1 MTLVK
6 SAGCAVLF
14 WQDGKLVWDDY
25 LRHEQF
31 ALTARS
37 ERVVRWFADWREL
50 ESVRGLGEHEYLVA
64 DRLLDA
70 GVLIRRDSP
79 QDLAERRVL
88 AEWADFGTAAR
99 YFHFAARTDT
109 SSPYLDLDADRERTA
124 ARVRADPPP
133 PVAKT
138 YPDHPLVPLNAGPVT
153 DERWPRPTL
162 LDAVNA
168 RRSARRFSAD
178 SIPLSLLGDLLRLTA
193 GVMESIDDGELGP
206 ALFKSSPS
214 AGARTPA
221 EIYVYADR
229 VAGLD
234 RGLYHYAPTRDGL
247 EAIGPAVPRELRL
260 SAVGGQPW
268 LADGAALL
276 IHTAVIERT
285 RWRYRS
291 RRAYRDILL
300 ELGHVSQTMLLSAG
314 AMGLGAV
321 FATALKDV
329 EIERLIGCDFAA
341 ELPLGVTSIGF
352 PAP

>member
-1 MTLVK
+1 MTLIK

-14 WQDGKLVWDDY
+14 WQDGKLVWDNY

-31 ALTARS
+31 ALTAQS
-37 ERVVRWFADWREL
+37 ERVVRWFAGWREL
-50 ESVRGLGEHEYLVA
+50 ESVRGLGEQEYVVA

-79 QDLAERRVL
+79 EDLAERRVL
-88 AEWADFGTAAR
+88 SEWADFGPAAR

-109 SSPYLDLDADRERTA
+109 TSRYLDLQADRKRTA

-138 YPDHPLVPLNAGPVT
+138 YPDRPLVPLKTGPVT
-153 DERWPRPTL
+153 DERWPRPAL
-162 LDAVNA
+162 LDAVYA
-168 RRSARRFSAD
+168 RRSCRRFTAD
-178 SIPLSLLGDLLRLTA
+178 PIPLSLLGDLLRLTA
-193 GVMESIDDGELGP
+193 GVVQSIDDDQLGA
-206 ALFKSSPS
+206 ALLKSSPS

-221 EIYVYADR
+221 EVYVYADR
-229 VAGLD
+229 VAGLGS
-234 RGLYHYAPTRDGL
+234 GLYHYAPTRDGL
-247 EAIGPAVPRELRL
+247 EAIGPPVPRELRL

-268 LADGAALL
+268 LADGAALV
-276 IHTAVIERT
+276 IHTAVVERT

-300 ELGHVSQTMLLSAG
+300 ELGHVSQTMLLSAS

-321 FATALKDV
+321 FATALQDA
-329 EIERLIGCDFAA
+329 ELERLIGCDLAA
-341 ELPLGVTSIGF
+341 EPALGVTSIGH